1 MSQSNADEIDLGVV
15 FNKLKEGFNNF
26 LINLYN
32 GFRYILKNWWV
43 ILLLIIIGGISGY
56 FIENNKKHRKATT
69 IIVQNNFNSTSY
81 VYDAVEH
88 LNNLL
93 GDTLYLKNNGFK
105 PEVISSIEIEP
116 IVNMLELL
124 EKTMYNYRALEP
136 LLEKADFEDELLT
149 SEVFNTDYR
158 FHRIT
163 LETNF
168 EGDEQVINN
177 LILFLNNNKKFN
189 EIKEVVIKDTNY
201 KLDELD
207 KTIVYINDILKNYSV
222 KDTDNQDPNKIFI
235 STGST
240 VTNLGILVEKKNSSL
255 KQREELKTELVKYST
270 IVTVLNNPTLYRNPI
285 LIGINTKSLAFIF
298 VFLYLFFAY
307 SRFKYLKIKEM
318 AESKT
323 AKN

>member
-1 MSQSNADEIDLGVV
+1 MSQSNSDEIDLGVV
-15 FNKLKEGFNNF
+15 FNKIKEGFNNF
-26 LINLYN
+26 LINLFY
-32 GFRYILKNWWV
+32 GFRYILKNWWI
-43 ILLLIIIGGISGY
+43 ILLLLILGGVSGY
-56 FIENNKKHRKATT
+56 FIENNNKQNKTTT

-81 VYDAVEH
+81 VYDAVDH
-88 LNNLL
+88 LNNML
-93 GDTLYLKNNGFK
+93 GDTLYLKNNGLK
-105 PEVISSIEIEP
+105 PKVISSIEIEP

-124 EKTMYNYRALEP
+124 EKTMYNYRGLEP

-168 EGDEQVINN
+168 EGNEQVINN
-177 LILFLNNNKKFN
+177 LMLFLNKNKKFN

-207 KTIVYINDILKNYSV
+207 KTIVYINNILKNYSI
-222 KDTDNQDPNKIFI
+222 KDTNNQDPNKIFI

-240 VTNLGILVEKKNSSL
+240 VTDLGILVEKKNSSL
-255 KQREELKTELVKYST
+255 KQQEELKTEIVKYNK
-270 IVTVLNNPTLYRNPI
+270 IVTVLNNPTLYKKPT
-285 LIGINTKSLAFIF
+285 LISINTKSLAFIF
-298 VFLYLFFAY
+298 VFAYLFFAY
-307 SRFKYLKIKEM
+307 SRYKYLKVKDM

-323 AKN
+323 ARN